1 MMLFD
6 LTAARDPLRK
16 GPLVVARAI
25 HLRIR
30 GGGEL
35 QVAAGRIWL
44 TQNGRW
50 DDLVLSRGERI
61 RLAAGQDVVAEPW
74 QAGNSAQL
82 TWCADQPLRPVD
94 VLRAALARALRGA
107 ARGVDAFGA
116 RLAAWARSA
125 EASARRAQG
134 SMACGESIASSGA
147 LQ

>member
-1 MMLFD
+1 MLFD
-6 LTAARDPLRK
+6 ITVTRDPLRE
-16 GPLVVARAI
+16 GPLLLARAI
-25 HLRIR
+25 RLRAR
-30 GGGEL
+30 QGGEL
-35 QVAAGRIWL
+35 RVSTGRVWL

-50 DDLVLSRGERI
+50 DDLVLSPGDRV
-61 RLAAGQDVVAEPW
+61 RLTAGQDVVAEPW
-74 QAGNSAQL
+74 RAGNSARL

-134 SMACGESIASSGA
+134 SMACAESIASSGA